1 MSPQPQVSLEADLLR
16 PMVSM
21 PPVILMDG
29 GSFSNHSSRQNLS
42 SVPASPI
49 VEMPPSPAPL
59 QRQTV
64 EFPGGNGVY
73 EYDEDG
79 CVVEVS
85 K

>member
-1 MSPQPQVSLEADLLR
+1 MSPQPQISLEADLLR

-29 GSFSNHSSRQNLS
+29 GSFSYHSSRLTIIS
-42 SVPASPI
+42 APASPI

-59 QRQTV
+59 QREIV
-64 EFPGGNGVY
+64 EFPGENDVY
-73 EYDEDG
+73 DYEDG

-85 K
+85 N